1 MFVIFSVNTICYSYI
16 TAAKQPTGD
25 TKMKYFP
32 TFRPPTAE
40 RIAEINRNNSIARQE
55 YAELLRQS
63 GKQNMEIFAGRLIE
77 PSELNAALDANS

>member
-1 MFVIFSVNTICYSYI
+1 
-16 TAAKQPTGD
+16 
-25 TKMKYFP
+25 MKYFP
-32 TFRPPTAE
+32 TFCPPTAE